1 MFTLVKMGSE
11 MEMLSEQEKTPGN
24 KEACKRYYAR
34 NSKAAKRRVLLNEIS
49 RFGRISKQATL
60 EKWEISI
67 HDVIDSFRKFKDNY
81 SGDTEDLQN
90 KIILFRVL
98 VGNML

>member
-1 MFTLVKMGSE
+1 
-11 MEMLSEQEKTPGN
+11 METLSEEVKLAPGN

-49 RFGRISKQATL
+49 RFGRISKETTL
-60 EKWEISI
+60 EKWDVSV
-67 HDVIDSFRKFKDNY
+67 HDVIDAFRKFKESFHGPPD
-81 SGDTEDLQN
+81 
-90 KIILFRVL
+90 ILNEKVIQFRVL

>member
-1 MFTLVKMGSE
+1 MGSE
-11 MEMLSEQEKTPGN
+11 MEIHNEQEKLAPGN

-49 RFGRISKQATL
+49 RFGRISKESTL
-60 EKWEISI
+60 EKWDISI
-67 HDVIDSFRKFKDNY
+67 HDVIDAFRKYKD
-81 SGDTEDLQN
+81 SCPPDELDEKVL
-90 KIILFRVL
+90 LFRVL

>member
-1 MFTLVKMGSE
+1 MGSE
-11 MEMLSEQEKTPGN
+11 MEILNGQVKLAPGN

-49 RFGRISKQATL
+49 RFGRISKASTL
-60 EKWEISI
+60 EKWDISI
-67 HDVIDSFRKFKDNY
+67 HDVIDAFRKYKD
-81 SGDTEDLQN
+81 SCPPDELDEKVL
-90 KIILFRVL
+90 LFRVL

>member
-1 MFTLVKMGSE
+1 MRSE
-11 MEMLSEQEKTPGN
+11 MEIEQTKSTKLAPGN

-49 RFGRISKQATL
+49 RFGRFSKESTL
-60 EKWEISI
+60 EKWDISI
-67 HDVIDSFRKFKDNY
+67 HDVIDAFRKFKD
-81 SGDTEDLQN
+81 TRPEDLEA
-90 KIILFRVL
+90 KLVLFRVL